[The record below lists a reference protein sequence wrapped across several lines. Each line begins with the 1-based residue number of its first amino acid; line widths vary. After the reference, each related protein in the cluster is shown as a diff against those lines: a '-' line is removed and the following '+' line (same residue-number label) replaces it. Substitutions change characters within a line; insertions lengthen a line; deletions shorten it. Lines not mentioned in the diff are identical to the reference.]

1 MGGKQI
7 DPHTQK
13 LHAHKDKA
21 CLVEVA
27 NSAAKDAIENQL
39 EMIRL
44 HLASSTLVD
53 NISSSPST
61 TVPGGRMWT
70 PASQESQIPDDISV
84 TYSPPHRDIIRNLL
98 S

>member
-7 DPHTQK
+7 DPCTQES
-13 LHAHKDKA
+13 HAHKDKA

-27 NSAAKDAIENQL
+27 NNVAKDAIENQL

-44 HLASSTLVD
+44 HLASSTLTD

-61 TVPGGRMWT
+61 TVPGG
-70 PASQESQIPDDISV
+70 SV
-84 TYSPPHRDIIRNLL
+84 RGHILCPMMRSTKPTTVKEEKEIQRTRLMKI
-98 S
+98 

>member
-13 LHAHKDKA
+13 LHAHMDKA

-27 NSAAKDAIENQL
+27 SNAAKDAIENQL

-44 HLASSTLVD
+44 HLASSTLVE

-61 TVPGGRMWT
+61 TVPGGRMLSGQ
-70 PASQESQIPDDISV
+70 PA
-84 TYSPPHRDIIRNLL
+84 N
-98 S
+98 